1 MMQHRRYA
9 LIDSGSIMVEKTQD
23 HSILCYMECVV
34 YNEKGVN
41 ENTALQID
49 EDIMNII
56 STYETC

>member
-41 ENTALQID
+41 ENTVI
-49 EDIMNII
+49 
-56 STYETC
+56 